1 MEIFDMYWLV
11 VILSIA
17 SYPEMNLQF
26 EFSRSYYCNLA
37 KDKFIQAD
45 PPTMIIGGKTVSSK
59 IEKIYCDKR

>member
-11 VILSIA
+11 VVLSIA
-17 SYPEMNLQF
+17 GYPEMNLQF

-45 PPTMIIGGKTVSSK
+45 PPTMKIGGKSVSSK
-59 IEKIYCDKR
+59 IKSIDCEKR